1 MRTQGVNTMNNS
13 IANLRRLATI
23 PALLAGLLLCVAPS
37 YAQAKQPNV
46 VW

>member
-1 MRTQGVNTMNNS
+1 MNNS
-13 IANLRRLATI
+13 ISKLRRLGAI

-37 YAQAKQPNV
+37 YAQAKQPKI